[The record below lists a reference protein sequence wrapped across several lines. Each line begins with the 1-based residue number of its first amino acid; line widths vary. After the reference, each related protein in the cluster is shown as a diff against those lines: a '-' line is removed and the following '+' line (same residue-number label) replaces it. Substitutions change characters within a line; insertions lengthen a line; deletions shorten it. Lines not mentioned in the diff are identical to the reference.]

1 MHGRTFGNV
10 LEALADRFPND
21 LALVEGDRRWT
32 FRELVGELRAVG
44 QALRDLG
51 LRPGDRVALLM
62 KDSSDLVFA
71 MYGGFWSGIT
81 TVPLNSRLSA
91 SDHAYML
98 ADAEVKALLYHD
110 QTATHVAEVIAG
122 LDIPNVLT
130 VGTPVGNAPQL
141 DVESVDR
148 SIHEPLDVDPEAP
161 IWIQFTGGT
170 TGTPKGVVHSHRTML
185 STLIS
190 CTMEYEIQFGERC
203 VHVAPLT
210 HAGAALLLPVW
221 LRGGYSIL
229 INAFEVDRMLEAIEE
244 HRATITHLVPTMMQV
259 LCDSPR
265 LAEADIS
272 SMRAIVYGAAPI
284 SEPLLRKSID
294 AFGPIL
300 IQAYAQVEVFA
311 QATILGM
318 ADHLRAL
325 DEPRLLASAGRPVA
339 LAEVRI
345 VDESGKHLAA
355 GAFGEIVIRGP
366 HMFMEY
372 LNKPEQ
378 TAEAKIDGWLHTGDM
393 GHIDEDGYLFITDR
407 KKDVVITGGF
417 NVYPR
422 EVEAVIV
429 EHPDVSQCCVVGLAD
444 DKWGEQVTAVVVV
457 SEGVTDRSKLAA
469 ELIAMVREAKGSVYT
484 PKSVVV
490 VDEIPLTA
498 VGKYDK
504 KLLVSELSS
513 S

>member
-10 LEALADRFPND
+10 LEGLADRFPND

-32 FRELVGELRAVG
+32 FSELVSEFRAVG

-51 LRPGDRVALLM
+51 LRPGDRVGLLM

-98 ADAEVKALLYHD
+98 ADAEVKALLFHH
-110 QTATHVAEVIAG
+110 QTADHVAKVLAERP
-122 LDIPNVLT
+122 IPNALV
-130 VGTPVGNAPQL
+130 VGSPVGALPRL
-141 DVESVDR
+141 DVASVDR
-148 SIHEPLDVDPEAP
+148 SVREPLDVEPEAP
-161 IWIQFTGGT
+161 IWAQFTGGT
-170 TGTPKGVVHSHRTML
+170 TGRPKAVVHSHRTML

-190 CTMEYEIQFGERC
+190 CTMEYEIRLGERC

-210 HAGAALLLPVW
+210 HAGAAVLLPVW
-221 LRGGYSIL
+221 LRGGYNIL
-229 INAFEVDRMLEAIEE
+229 INDFDVERMLEAIEE
-244 HRATITHLVPTMMQV
+244 HRATMTHLVPTMMQV

-265 LAEADIS
+265 LAHTDLS

-284 SEPLLRKSID
+284 TEPLLRKSIA

-311 QATILGM
+311 QGTILGM
-318 ADHLRAL
+318 ADHVRAL
-325 DEPRLLASAGRPVA
+325 SEPRLLSSAGRPVA
-339 LAEVRI
+339 LAEVHI
-345 VDESGKHLAA
+345 ADESGTHLPP
-355 GAFGEIVIRGP
+355 GEFGEIIIRGP
-366 HMFMEY
+366 HMFLEY

-378 TAEAKIDGWLHTGDM
+378 TAEAKVDGWLHTGDM

-422 EVEAVIV
+422 EVESVII
-429 EHPDVSQCCVVGLAD
+429 EHPDVAQCCVIGLAD
-444 DKWGEQVTAVVVV
+444 DKWGEQVTAVVVAA
-457 SEGVTDRSKLAA
+457 EGVADHDELAA
-469 ELIAMVREAKGSVYT
+469 QVIAMVREAKGPVYT

-490 VDEIPLTA
+490 LDAIPLTA

-504 KLLVSELSS
+504 KALVSQLRST
-513 S
+513 